1 MTNEDFN
8 KALKQLC
15 GSPATDFVL
24 HREPMLF
31 VDRLVDIDSE
41 SVTCEWRVSGDS
53 EFAAAGLGVPGY
65 TGIEFMA
72 QCVTVHSGAC
82 ARVRGFEP
90 PLGLLL
96 GTRDYTCS
104 IPYFEVGKLYRAS
117 CQELVRDSQGMG
129 SFSCRI
135 ESEGTCVAEAR
146 LAVFETPEETSSNE
160 Q

>member
-1 MTNEDFN
+1 MTNQDFN

-72 QCVTVHSGAC
+72 QCVAVHSREC
-82 ARVRGFEP
+82 ARV
-90 PLGLLL
+90 
-96 GTRDYTCS
+96 
-104 IPYFEVGKLYRAS
+104 
-117 CQELVRDSQGMG
+117 CQELVRDAQGMG

>member
-1 MTNEDFN
+1 MTNENFN
-8 KALKQLC
+8 EALKHLC
-15 GSPATDFVL
+15 GSAATDFVL

-31 VDRLVDIDSE
+31 VDRLVDIDAE
-41 SVTCEWRVSGDS
+41 SATCEWLVRDNP

-65 TGIEFMA
+65 IGIEFMA
-72 QCVTVHSGAC
+72 QCVAVHSGAR
-82 ARVRGFEP
+82 ARVRGCEP

-135 ESEGTCVAEAR
+135 DTEDKCVAKAR